1 MWRNGDGR
9 ASIFVQTP
17 ARSRAY
23 PVARTQETYDIR
35 ILRDGTWL
43 HEGAPI
49 QRPELVKLFARVLSR
64 DEAGDYWL
72 TTPAEHGRI
81 AVEDAPFV
89 AVEMTAQ
96 GQGRD
101 QTLRFRTNV
110 DDLVVAG
117 PDHPITLGPDKAAG
131 PDRAAGATEVKADG
145 AAVPY
150 LLVRGRLTARIG
162 RNVYYEL
169 AALATDDG
177 PEDASGAGP
186 GVWSGGVFF
195 PLMQAHP

>member
-9 ASIFVQTP
+9 ASIFVRTP

-35 ILRDGTWL
+35 ILRNGTWL

-49 QRPELVKLFARVLSR
+49 QRPELVRLFACVLSR

-81 AVEDAPFV
+81 TVEDAPFV

-117 PDHPITLGPDKAAG
+117 PDHPITLGPDQG
-131 PDRAAGATEVKADG
+131 PDQATGPDQ

-177 PEDASGAGP
+177 QDGGL

-195 PLMQAHP
+195 PLMQAHL

>member
-1 MWRNGDGR
+1 M
-9 ASIFVQTP
+9 
-17 ARSRAY
+17 
-23 PVARTQETYDIR
+23 ARTQETYDIR

-49 QRPELVKLFARVLSR
+49 QRLELVKLFARVLSR

-72 TTPAEHGRI
+72 TTPAERGRI
-81 AVEDAPFV
+81 TVEDAPFV
-89 AVEMTAQ
+89 AVAMTVE
-96 GQGRD
+96 GEGRD

-117 PDHPITLGPDKAAG
+117 PDHPITLGPDQ
-131 PDRAAGATEVKADG
+131 ATEVKADG

-150 LLVRGRLTARIG
+150 VLVRGGLTARIG

-177 PEDASGAGP
+177 PEDAPGAGP

-195 PLMQAHP
+195 PLMQTHL

>member
-1 MWRNGDGR
+1 M
-9 ASIFVQTP
+9 
-17 ARSRAY
+17 
-23 PVARTQETYDIR
+23 ARTQETYDIR

-81 AVEDAPFV
+81 EVEDAPFV

-110 DDLVVAG
+110 DDLVTAG
-117 PDHPITLGPDKAAG
+117 PDHPITLGIDQ
-131 PDRAAGATEVKADG
+131 ATEVKADG

-177 PEDASGAGP
+177 PEGGL